1 MLTIPKA
8 FTDDMID
15 HSQAED
21 PNECCGIL
29 AGKNGA
35 VAKLYRI
42 ANATPSPYRYVMEPQ
57 EMLNA
62 MRDADANE
70 WDITAFYHSHTHSP
84 RIPLRPMCAWRSRA
98 AGSET
103 TSTTSSCR

>member
-1 MLTIPKA
+1 MLTITKA
-8 FTDDMID
+8 FANDMIT
-15 HSQAED
+15 HSQLED

-29 AGKNGA
+29 AGRNGS

-70 WDITAFYHSHTHSP
+70 LGYNCVLPLTHAQS
-84 RIPLRPMCAWRSRA
+84 RVSLADRCAHGA
-98 AGSET
+98 AE
-103 TSTTSSCR
+103 RLARR